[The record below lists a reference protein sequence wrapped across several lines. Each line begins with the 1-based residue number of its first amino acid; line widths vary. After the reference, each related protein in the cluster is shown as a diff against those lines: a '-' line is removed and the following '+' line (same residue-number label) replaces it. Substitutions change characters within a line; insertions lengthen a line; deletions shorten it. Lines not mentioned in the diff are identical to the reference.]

1 MATATAADRT
11 TLRHGGQDFARGQV
25 LGVEVDSAG
34 LLRLES
40 YAGINLA
47 SGRAATSGPLT
58 LTGSQSVTDGDT
70 STEWRFGNKA
80 HLLGEE
86 ITIVLDGDRALTQV
100 RILPGETLQ
109 QRPRFYLKGYRIEV
123 APAGAPDD
131 WVLAAQLRDNI
142 QPLVDTTLDST
153 WLDTDG
159 QGRPLPVQGQ
169 YVRLRVTR
177 EDPPN
182 WVSIG
187 EVELYGTGYRQ
198 AGEMVSPVMDAGRPV
213 NFGPMRVAGL
223 APAETRLNVQAR
235 TTSDTALWA
244 QWHEVPSW
252 TLPGESSSGSV
263 EIAAPEPARYLQYRV
278 LMESRR
284 ALLSPSLQT
293 VELEFDDSLLATA
306 VLVGIEPRHPV
317 LGEETRFTYRLAAT
331 LDEGNLGFDLIEI
344 GLQGIVQEVRVH
356 GLALPA
362 SEYVSEWDESGLL
375 LHLGA
380 ASRVTGTAVV
390 EVDFSA
396 VLLQPVLVV
405 RSAVGLS
412 SAGEPLNFQNTR
424 PESDGAWILRGKGVQ
439 SSVLLS
445 DAVQI
450 EPNPFNAAAGATEI
464 RLDLGKVQVPR
475 PVTVRLYDLSGRLV
489 RTLWK
494 GREAAAGRHRLRWDG
509 RSESGTWA
517 PPGIYL
523 LRVDVEADAGAVW
536 VGTVGV
542 IY

>member
-1 MATATAADRT
+1 M
-11 TLRHGGQDFARGQV
+11 
-25 LGVEVDSAG
+25 EVDPAG
-34 LLRLES
+34 VLRLES

-47 SGRAATSGPLT
+47 LGRAAMSGPLT
-58 LTGSQSVTDGDT
+58 LTGSQSVTDAET
-70 STEWRFGNKA
+70 STEWRFGNEA
-80 HLLGEE
+80 HVLGEE
-86 ITIVLDGDRALTQV
+86 ITIVLDGDRALTQM
-100 RILPGETLQ
+100 RILPGEILQ

-131 WVLAAQLRDNI
+131 WVLVAQLRDNNK
-142 QPLVDTTLDST
+142 PLVDTTLDST
-153 WLDTDG
+153 WLDTDEQG
-159 QGRPLPVQGQ
+159 QPLPVQGQ

-187 EVELYGTGYRQ
+187 EVEVYGTGYRQ
-198 AGEMVSPVMDAGRPV
+198 EGELVSPVMDAGRPV
-213 NFGPMRVAGL
+213 NFGPMRFSGL

-235 TTSDTALWA
+235 TTSDTAIWA
-244 QWHEVPSW
+244 QWHELPSW
-252 TLPGESSSGSV
+252 TLPEESASGSV

-284 ALLSPSLQT
+284 ALLSPGLET
-293 VELEFDDSLLATA
+293 VELQFDESLLATA

-331 LDEGNLGFDLIEI
+331 LDEGDLGFDLIEI
-344 GLQGIVQEVRVH
+344 GLQGIVQEVRVD

-362 SEYVSEWDESGLL
+362 SEYASEWDESGLL

-380 ASRVTGTAVV
+380 ASRVTGTAMV
-390 EVDFSA
+390 EVDFTA

-412 SAGEPLNFQNTR
+412 GAGEPLNYQNAR
-424 PESDGAWILRGKGVQ
+424 PESDGAWTLRGKGVQ
-439 SSVLLS
+439 SSVLLA
-445 DAVQI
+445 DAVRV
-450 EPNPFNAAAGATEI
+450 EPNPFNAAAGGTEI
-464 RLDLGKVQVPR
+464 RLDLGKIQVPR
-475 PVTVRLYDLSGRLV
+475 PVTVRLFDLSGRPV

-494 GREAAAGRHRLRWDG
+494 GRESAAGRHRLRWDG
-509 RSESGTWA
+509 RAESGA
-517 PPGIYL
+517 LAAPGIYL
-523 LRVDVEADAGAVW
+523 LRVEVEADAGAVW

-542 IY
+542 VY